1 MIYRLNIT
9 KNADELLDHLVYYLI
24 YCLKNK
30 QAARHLLDGIDMIY
44 DNLIENPYQY
54 PPCIDQYLAKKH
66 YRNAIVPQMNY
77 SVVFDIKDNEVNILG
92 IFHQRRIF
100 DVRLLHYLKP

>member
-44 DNLIENPYQY
+44 DNLIELKQ
-54 PPCIDQYLAKKH
+54 KKGD
-66 YRNAIVPQMNY
+66 YKKIQDWV
-77 SVVFDIKDNEVNILG
+77 
-92 IFHQRRIF
+92 
-100 DVRLLHYLKP
+100 